1 MLEAV
6 IFDMDGVIIN
16 SEPLHYEAN
25 QQLFDKLGFSVPM
38 DEYSNYIGI
47 STEKMWEDLRDKYD
61 LNENLDT
68 LTDKHREHTHEFI
81 RKNMNGNEI
90 PGIRK
95 ILEELKD
102 KNIKTA
108 VASSS
113 SKDLIET
120 VLKGFDLCQ
129 YFDILVSGE
138 EVEKGKPNP
147 DIFIYVA
154 KKLKVNIK
162 NCLVIEDSTN
172 GIKAAKKAGAKC
184 IGFNNPDS
192 HGQDLTKADIVIN
205 KFEVLNYDLLKSL
218 LI

>member
-1 MLEAV
+1 M
-6 IFDMDGVIIN
+6 N
-16 SEPLHYEAN
+16 
-25 QQLFDKLGFSVPM
+25 
-38 DEYSNYIGI
+38 EYSNYIGI

-68 LTDKHREHTHEFI
+68 LTDKHRKHTHDFI

-120 VLKGFDLCQ
+120 VIKGFDLCQ

-147 DIFIYVA
+147 DIFIYAA

-172 GIKAAKKAGAKC
+172 GC
-184 IGFNNPDS
+184 
-192 HGQDLTKADIVIN
+192 
-205 KFEVLNYDLLKSL
+205 LLYTSPSPRD
-218 LI
+218 

>member
-38 DEYSNYIGI
+38 NEYSNYIGI
-47 STEKMWEDLRDKYD
+47 STEKMWEDLRNKFN
-61 LNENLDT
+61 LNESVDELS
-68 LTDKHREHTHEFI
+68 DKHRENTHKFI
-81 RKNMNGNEI
+81 IENMNGKEI
-90 PGIRK
+90 PGIKK
-95 ILEELKD
+95 ILEELRD
-102 KNIKTA
+102 KKIKTA

-113 SKDLIET
+113 PKELIEK
-120 VLKGFDLCQ
+120 VIKGFDLCQ

-147 DIFIYVA
+147 DIFIYAA

-205 KFEVLNYDLLKSL
+205 KFDVLNYDLLKSL
-218 LI
+218 FI

>member
-25 QQLFDKLGFSVPM
+25 KKLFDKLGFSVPIN
-38 DEYSNYIGI
+38 EYSNYIGI

-61 LNENLDT
+61 LNESLDR

-81 RKNMNGNEI
+81 RENMNGTEI
-90 PGIRK
+90 PGIKK

-102 KNIKTA
+102 ANIKTA

-120 VLKGFDLCQ
+120 VIKGFDLCK
-129 YFDILVSGE
+129 YFDVLISGE

-147 DIFIYVA
+147 DIFLLAA
-154 KKLKVNIK
+154 KKLNVNIK
-162 NCLVIEDSTN
+162 NCIVIEDSTN
-172 GIKAAKKAGAKC
+172 GVKAAKKAGAKC

-192 HGQDLTKADIVIN
+192 HGQSLSKADIVIN
-205 KFEVLNYDLLKSL
+205 KFDILNYDLLKSL
-218 LI
+218 FV